1 MLRPSA
7 LLAVLVLVGGCASPV
22 VLNARVSEAQA
33 ALASATARGV
43 AQDAPVA
50 FEEAREAVSR
60 AENARLRKEDP
71 VTVDHLGYLALQR
84 VRIAEETARLSRAGR
99 DVEAARQE
107 RQQVQ
112 LEARTAEAE
121 AAQRRAERAQ
131 ADAERQRAQAEAA
144 RRDAEAAQRSAAQE
158 RAEAARQRAEAE
170 AAQQRA
176 EQALRRAQELAAQ
189 VDDLQARLT
198 NRGLVLTLG
207 DVLFDTAQ
215 ASLKPGGLS
224 AVERLVAFLNDYP
237 QRIVLVEGFTDEV
250 GSEASNLRL
259 SERRAAAVQA
269 ALLERG
275 IAAGRIRTRGYGE
288 AFPVASN
295 ATAAGRQQN
304 RRVEVVISDD
314 GGAIPERTQ

>member
-1 MLRPSA
+1 MLRLSS
-7 LLAVLVLVGGCASPV
+7 LLAVLILAAGCASPV
-22 VLNARVSEAQA
+22 VLSPRVSEAQA
-33 ALASATARGV
+33 ALSAATDRGV
-43 AQDAPVA
+43 AVDAPVA
-50 FEEAREAVSR
+50 YEEAREAVTR
-60 AENARLRKEDP
+60 AENARIQRGDP

-84 VRIAEETARLSRAGR
+84 VRIAEETARLNRAGR
-99 DVEAARQE
+99 DIEAARQE
-107 RQQVQ
+107 RQTVQ

-121 AAQRRAERAQ
+121 AAQRRAERAR
-131 ADAERQRAQAEAA
+131 AEAEAA
-144 RRDAEAAQRSAAQE
+144 RADAEAAQRSAAQE
-158 RAEAARQRAEAE
+158 RAEAE
-170 AAQQRA
+170 AARQRA

-237 QRIVLVEGFTDEV
+237 QRTVLVEGFTDEV
-250 GSEASNLRL
+250 GSEESNLRL
-259 SERRAAAVQA
+259 SERRAVAVQA

-275 IAAGRIRTRGYGE
+275 IPAERIRTRGYGE

-295 ATAAGRQQN
+295 ANAAGRQQN

-314 GGAIPERTQ
+314 NGTIPERTQ

>member
-1 MLRPSA
+1 MTLRFSPP
-7 LLAVLVLVGGCASPV
+7 LLAVLALVLALSGCSGPAA
-22 VLNARVSEAQA
+22 LNSRVSEAQSALQGA
-33 ALASATARGV
+33 AAAGVDLA
-43 AQDAPVA
+43 APVA

-60 AENARLRKEDP
+60 AEAARLQKAGDEA
-71 VTVDHLGYLALQR
+71 VSHLGYLALQR
-84 VRIAEETARLSRAGR
+84 VRIAEETARFNQAGR
-99 DVEAARQE
+99 DIESARTE

-121 AAQRRAERAQ
+121 AAQRRAERAR
-131 ADAERQRAQAEAA
+131 ADAEAA
-144 RRDAEAAQRSAAQE
+144 RREAETAQQAAQRE
-158 RAEAARQRAEAE
+158 RAEAE
-170 AAQQRA
+170 AARQRA

-189 VDDLQARLT
+189 VDDLQAKLT

-215 ASLKPGGLS
+215 STLKPGGLT

-237 QRIVLVEGFTDEV
+237 QRTVLVEGFTDEV
-250 GSEASNLRL
+250 GSEESNLRL

-275 IAAGRIRTRGYGE
+275 IASDRIRTRGYGE
-288 AFPVASN
+288 AYPVASN
-295 ATAAGRQQN
+295 ADAAGRQQN

-314 GGAIPERTQ
+314 DGAIPDRTE